1 MQLYSIYAFFHIK
14 LLGIRFTACTPQV
27 VETQNEKAVGTASAA
42 PTALGLTKGPKSV
55 KQNEIL
61 PPYDEPA
68 SLNQLPI
75 DDELQ
80 EVVARRQA
88 AHF

>member
-1 MQLYSIYAFFHIK
+1 MWFVYRRKPKRKSGWHCKRSANRIGITQL
-14 LLGIRFTACTPQV
+14 
-27 VETQNEKAVGTASAA
+27 GT
-42 PTALGLTKGPKSV
+42 KSV

-61 PPYDEPA
+61 PSYDEPS
-68 SLNQLPI
+68 SLHQLPI